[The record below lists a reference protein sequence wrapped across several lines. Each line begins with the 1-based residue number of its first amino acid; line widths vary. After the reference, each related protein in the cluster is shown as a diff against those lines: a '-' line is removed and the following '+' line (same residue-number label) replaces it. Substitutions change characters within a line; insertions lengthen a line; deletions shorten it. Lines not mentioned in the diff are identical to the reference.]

1 MTNYKLQTTN
11 FKKDEAKDE
20 KGDVREWSLE
30 VVDVRSLTCR
40 RFAIEVLA
48 VSYFLKFA
56 VCSLKLRVEAKR

>member
-1 MTNYKLQTTN
+1 MTNYELQTTN

-30 VVDVRSLTCR
+30 VVDVRNLTCR

-48 VSYFLKFA
+48 VSYFLRF
-56 VCSLKLRVEAKR
+56 VV